1 MISPK
6 WKMKKGTRKGN
17 EKKNEKNVNVYVIY
31 ISIIYE
37 TSEYIVRCYSF
48 WFFELGIRCLIFYHH
63 HLDG

>member
-6 WKMKKGTRKGN
+6 WKMKKGTRKG
-17 EKKNEKNVNVYVIY
+17 NEKNVNVYVIY

-48 WFFELGIRCLIFYHH
+48 WFFELGIRSVFDFLSPSS
-63 HLDG
+63 